1 MCHILPTDWLF
12 IQENRFWRR
21 SVMIGVGRCGQ
32 YQGNEKSNGQ
42 IHEDILNQYIVSTMI
57 ESINQLFATLWCS
70 GRVPSPN
77 DAIQT
82 RHVTIPVLKT
92 KREPTIVSAAPKD
105 APLFLNP
112 RHRSGTKLFGFS
124 KFTFNRVLC
133 LISL

>member
-42 IHEDILNQYIVSTMI
+42 IREDVLNQHIVSTMI
-57 ESINQLFATLWCS
+57 ESINPSFAILWCS

-77 DAIQT
+77 DVIQKIEKTRDNTRTKNQT
-82 RHVTIPVLKT
+82 RTNNSFRSTKKRPIILK
-92 KREPTIVSAAPKD
+92 PAS
-105 APLFLNP
+105 
-112 RHRSGTKLFGFS
+112 
-124 KFTFNRVLC
+124 
-133 LISL
+133 

>member
-32 YQGNEKSNGQ
+32 YQGNKKSNGQ
-42 IHEDILNQYIVSTMI
+42 VHEDILNRYIVSTMI

-77 DAIQT
+77 DAIQKTEKT
-82 RHVTIPVLKT
+82 RDNTRT
-92 KREPTIVSAAPKD
+92 KQPNA
-105 APLFLNP
+105 NQQ
-112 RHRSGTKLFGFS
+112 
-124 KFTFNRVLC
+124 
-133 LISL
+133 